1 MKVIIKN
8 IAELVQV
15 EERIQEKVS
24 GGDMKNLDTIKD
36 AFLCMEDGLITDFGT
51 MENLAGID
59 DWNNTEVIDAEGGM
73 VFPSWVDSHS
83 HLVFGGTREGEFVDR
98 INGLSYAEIA
108 NRGGGIL
115 NSAKKLDNTTED
127 ELYESAS
134 SRLVELIKM
143 GTGAL
148 EIKSGYGLSTET
160 ELKML
165 RVIKRLKENFPI
177 TIKATFLGAHAL
189 PLAYKNDKEGYLK
202 LIEEEMLPLVA
213 KENLAE
219 YVDIFCEKGYF
230 SVADMER
237 VVNAG
242 KKYGLIP
249 KVHVNQFNIIGGI
262 PSAVKLGAL
271 SVDHLEVV
279 NQEDIDA
286 LKGTLTMPTML
297 PSCSFF
303 LKIPY
308 GPARNM
314 IDQGLPICLASD
326 FNPGSTPSGNM
337 NFVVSLACIHM
348 NMNPEEAINA
358 ATINGA
364 YAMGVSKTE
373 GSIAKGKKGNIFITK
388 KIPSYSFIPYSFGHN
403 CIERVFINGC
413 EFNR

>member
-15 EERIQEKVS
+15 EETIQEKVS
-24 GGDMKNLDTIKD
+24 GTDMKNLSTIKN
-36 AFLCMEDGLITDFGT
+36 AFLCMEDGLISDFGS
-51 MENLAGID
+51 MDNWSGID
-59 DWNNTEVIDAEGGM
+59 DWNNTEVVDAEGGM

-98 INGLSYAEIA
+98 INGLTYEEIA

-115 NSAKKLDNTTED
+115 NSAQKLAETTED

-134 SRLVELIKM
+134 TRLVELIKM

-148 EIKSGYGLSTET
+148 EIKSGYGLSTNS

-165 RVIKRLKENFPI
+165 RVIKRLKETFPI

-202 LIEEEMLPLVA
+202 LIEEEMIPLVA

-230 SVADMER
+230 SVEDMER

-242 KKYGLIP
+242 KKHGLIP
-249 KVHVNQFNIIGGI
+249 KVHVNQFNIIGGV

-286 LKGTLTMPTML
+286 LKGSITMPTLL

-314 IDQGLPICLASD
+314 IDQGLPICLATD
-326 FNPGSTPSGNM
+326 YNPGSTPSGNM

-364 YAMGVSKTE
+364 YAMGISKTE

-388 KIPSYSFIPYSFGHN
+388 KIPSYSFIPYNFGHN